1 MRNFKLEIEYD
12 GTRYYGWQV
21 QNGLK
26 ARKSY
31 RSLRT
36 IQYVLES
43 KLRKI
48 LQEDIS
54 LIVAGRTDA
63 GVHARGQVANFKS
76 SSQMPLARMQWA
88 LNGLL
93 PDDIKIIGIRYVSLD
108 FNSRFSAK
116 SKTYRYTV
124 LNRNYSSALLANQV
138 YFFHYP
144 LDIQLMRKEARIILG
159 KHNFKA
165 FQASDTRERNPVKT
179 IKAIR
184 ISKAKDLV
192 HIDIEADGFLYN
204 MVRNLVGTFLEIGRG
219 RFAAGS
225 MKKILVSGKR
235 AHAGPTVPA
244 KGLCLLKV
252 RY

>member
-1 MRNFKLEIEYD
+1 MRNFKLQIEYD

-21 QNGLK
+21 QNGAK
-26 ARKSY
+26 ASRSY
-31 RSLRT
+31 RSSRT
-36 IQYVLES
+36 IQHILES

-48 LQEDIS
+48 LQQDIS
-54 LIVAGRTDA
+54 LIVAGRTDS
-63 GVHARGQVANFKS
+63 GVHACAQVANFKS
-76 SSQMPLARMQWA
+76 SSKMPLARMQWA

-93 PDDIKIIGIRYVSLD
+93 PEDIKITRINYAPID
-108 FNSRFSAK
+108 FNSRFWAK

-124 LNRNYSSALLANQV
+124 LNRNYSSALLRNHV

-144 LDIQLMRKEARIILG
+144 LDLQLMRKEARCLLG

-165 FQASDTRERNPVKT
+165 FQASDTRERNPVKN
-179 IKAIR
+179 IKSVKIR
-184 ISKAKDLV
+184 RSKGLL

-204 MVRNLVGTFLEIGRG
+204 MVRNIAGTLLEIGRG
-219 RFAAGS
+219 RFAEGS
-225 MKKILVSGKR
+225 MCKIIASRNR
-235 AHAGPTVPA
+235 ALAGPTVPA

>member
-93 PDDIKIIGIRYVSLD
+93 PDDIKIIGIRYVTLD

-116 SKTYRYTV
+116 
-124 LNRNYSSALLANQV
+124 
-138 YFFHYP
+138 
-144 LDIQLMRKEARIILG
+144 DRK
-159 KHNFKA
+159 
-165 FQASDTRERNPVKT
+165 SV
-179 IKAIR
+179 
-184 ISKAKDLV
+184 V
-192 HIDIEADGFLYN
+192 
-204 MVRNLVGTFLEIGRG
+204 
-219 RFAAGS
+219 
-225 MKKILVSGKR
+225 
-235 AHAGPTVPA
+235 
-244 KGLCLLKV
+244 
-252 RY
+252 